1 MNDSD
6 GKTVV
11 PFTNGVTVETLSA
24 KSEAEVIERLASL
37 PPLEYAARADWAPP
51 RI

>member
-11 PFTNGVTVETLSA
+11 PFTNGVTVETLPA
-24 KSEAEVIERLASL
+24 KSEAEGDRASGE
-37 PPLEYAARADWAPP
+37 PAAARIPARADG
-51 RI
+51 RCRGI